1 VHLVICLIRKRHDP
15 VPQMLRSTPLET
27 IWGTPLM
34 DRDPTAILNEM
45 NRLYNPDKL
54 GIDPKGHHR
63 VVVMGDAVHPM
74 SPFKGQ
80 GCNQA
85 LADGP
90 LLSSWFER
98 SVVDSAV
105 MGFMREMV
113 TRTSVKVKA
122 SREAACFLHSK
133 AALTSKENF
142 AGVKEDFRD
151 EFTRILR
158 ARNINA
164 MLGKFLDKKVSD
176 LIIELNV
183 NDTVTKSSKSGSQSL
198 QNRALKLAAIG
209 DTAALR
215 ILSTKHA
222 SSIRD
227 ARCKDSAQGCLHLAA
242 NFGCYWTCRW
252 LLSEVCCDCNHLDN
266 RKRSPLHYA
275 VVEGHID
282 VTRLLARVSKVSALS
297 WLVDRD
303 GNTPVDYV
311 TIHES
316 EELRRN
322 LIDALS

>member
-1 VHLVICLIRKRHDP
+1 MI
-15 VPQMLRSTPLET
+15 RSTPLET

-34 DRDPTAILNEM
+34 DRDPTKILHEM
-45 NRLYNPDKL
+45 KRLYNPDKL
-54 GIDPKGHHR
+54 GINPKGNLR

-90 LLSSWFER
+90 LLSSWLER

-113 TRTSVKVKA
+113 NRTSVRVKA

-133 AALTSKENF
+133 AVLTTKESF
-142 AGVKEDFRD
+142 AGVGKDFRD
-151 EFTRILR
+151 EFIRILR
-158 ARNINA
+158 DRNINA
-164 MLGKFLDKKVSD
+164 MLGKFLDRKVSD
-176 LIIELNV
+176 VITELKV
-183 NDTVTKSSKSGSQSL
+183 NDNTSKSTEADHRDL
-198 QNRALKLAAIG
+198 KNCALKFAAAG

-227 ARCKDSAQGCLHLAA
+227 ARCKDSIQGCLHLAA

-252 LLSEVCCDCNHLDN
+252 LLSEVCCDYNQLDN
-266 RKRSPLHYA
+266 RKRSPLHCA
-275 VVEGHID
+275 VIEGNID
-282 VTRLLARVSKVSALS
+282 VTRLLALVSKSSASS
-297 WLVDRD
+297 WGVDCD
-303 GNTPVDYV
+303 GNTPLDHATRHKNEDLKRQLMEV
-311 TIHES
+311 
-316 EELRRN
+316 
-322 LIDALS
+322 LS